1 MPTDKITRFPNG
13 IRAPLRL
20 DVRTGTATAGAA
32 TVNALSGKVT
42 SETLTTA
49 QNAIYTLTLTNN
61 QIAAADIVLA
71 TVSNGTNT
79 QGSPVVTR
87 IQPAAGSVVI
97 LVANLHASAQ
107 ALNGTIVVSFQVI
120 KAT

>member
-1 MPTDKITRFPNG
+1 MPNDRITRFPFG

-20 DVRTGTATAGAA
+20 SVGTATATAGAA
-32 TVNALSGKVT
+32 TLNAHTGKVT

-61 QIAAADIVLA
+61 QIAAADIVIA
-71 TVSNGTNT
+71 TVANGTNT

-87 IQPAAGSVVI
+87 VQPGAGSVVI

>member
-1 MPTDKITRFPNG
+1 MPNDRITRFPNG
-13 IRAPLRL
+13 IRAPLRFA
-20 DVRTGTATAGAA
+20 VGAATAVAGAA
-32 TVNALSGKVT
+32 TLNAQTGKIT
-42 SETLTTA
+42 SEALTTA

-61 QIAAADIVLA
+61 QIAAADIVIA
-71 TVSNGTNT
+71 TVANGTNT

-87 IQPAAGSVVI
+87 VQPAAGSVVI
-97 LVANLHASAQ
+97 LVPNLHASAQ